1 MNSGCTKG
9 TTFTIFLPSLGE
21 LYTKFQSGIAAQ
33 ATCDHKGGAILVMD
47 DEEMIRDIA
56 ATMLTYL
63 GYEVTTCASGDK
75 AVELYKTSMESGILF
90 LTVNMDLTIPGGI
103 GGKEAVETDSLS
115 FSQGLFDCIKR
126 ILERPNYVQLPGI
139 RFQRGDC
146 QTLQH
151 T

>member
-90 LTVNMDLTIPGGI
+90 LTVIMDLTIPGGI
-103 GGKEAVETDSLS
+103 GGKEAVEQILSL
-115 FSQGLFDCIKR
+115 FPKACLI
-126 ILERPNYVQLPGI
+126 V
-139 RFQRGDC
+139 
-146 QTLQH
+146 
-151 T
+151 